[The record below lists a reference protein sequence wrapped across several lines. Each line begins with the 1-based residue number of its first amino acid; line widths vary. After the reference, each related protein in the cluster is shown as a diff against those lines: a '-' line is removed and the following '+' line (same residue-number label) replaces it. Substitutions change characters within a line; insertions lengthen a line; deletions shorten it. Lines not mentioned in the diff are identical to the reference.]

1 MGYDLNLFDTLSKGE
16 TMQRSVQIKTD
27 NCPFKTNDTKVL
39 SKLLICIFVIADVSD
54 VLFQFFEYFL
64 RGLDI
69 VKVSFAAVGLLEVS
83 VDVVL
88 VAARNNPFHLDIISH
103 NQDVRF
109 NK

>member
-1 MGYDLNLFDTLSKGE
+1 
-16 TMQRSVQIKTD
+16 MQRSVQIKTD

-39 SKLLICIFVIADVSD
+39 SKLLICI
-54 VLFQFFEYFL
+54 
-64 RGLDI
+64 
-69 VKVSFAAVGLLEVS
+69 VKVSFAAVVLLEVS